1 VALLVSVAGSL
12 LGTWVAG
19 QFVSS
24 PVVQSVGAVLG
35 ALVPVVLA
43 EVLSST
49 TTPPVVALAIAVVA
63 IALTYVS
70 FTAAAYVTESSPTFP
85 LPPGVPHPRGTVT
98 DKDGELAIEV
108 TPASLDCTA
117 DGCDEQVRIENA
129 GTLPLRVDAIEVEGP
144 DAASFDADPDGACAH
159 STLQEAGD
167 ACSFDVL
174 FTPSGEGGIATAT
187 LVIHQNLPK
196 VPTYVPLSGE
206 NGTNG
211 NGNGNGGGTDDDPPE
226 ILDPRFV
233 TAGSDSRVSR
243 ICVGDRVEIVAE
255 APDATDFTE
264 FVAFFSWVTDATHN
278 GQGGPVTMRHE
289 SGSTYRSAAID
300 ILADGG
306 YSFTVRAS
314 DAAGQSRTAKATVG
328 MLPGT
333 TCGSIGPFSISP

>member
-1 VALLVSVAGSL
+1 
-12 LGTWVAG
+12 
-19 QFVSS
+19 
-24 PVVQSVGAVLG
+24 
-35 ALVPVVLA
+35 
-43 EVLSST
+43 
-49 TTPPVVALAIAVVA
+49 VVA

-85 LPPGVPHPRGTVT
+85 LPPGLPHPRGTVT
-98 DKDGELAIEV
+98 DEDGELAIEV

-167 ACSFDVL
+167 GCSFDVL
-174 FTPSGEGGIATAT
+174 FTPSGEGGTATAT
-187 LVIHQNLPK
+187 LVIHQNLPEF
-196 VPTYVPLSGE
+196 PTYIPLAGE
-206 NGTNG
+206 NG
-211 NGNGNGGGTDDDPPE
+211 DDDEPPPPDQDDPPE
-226 ILDPRFV
+226 IVDPRFV
-233 TAGSDSRVSR
+233 EAGSDSRVSR

-255 APDATDFTE
+255 APDTTDVTE

-300 ILADGG
+300 IPADGD
-306 YSFTVRAS
+306 YSFTVRATH
-314 DAAGQSRTAKATVG
+314 AAGQSRTAKATVG